1 MSFIYSIIFKLYT
14 LNTILASFRALKP
27 NSEREQRVLLSE
39 RRRQISTALQI
50 WLCWFIWLKMSTV
63 VDFLLSWMWFYWQI
77 KTFVLFT
84 FILTSKQTANAVFVD
99 ALRPTLQPYE
109 SRADGVFA
117 LLDDTL
123 VIGKWVLTDV
133 IYLTIKRRAASV
145 SYLRRKF
152 DLEQEYEQ
160 NTAQQTSAPKTKRVV
175 RRTTGPIVRQRKNVL
190 AAQAES
196 VGNTGVARSKTT
208 TAASQTRPN
217 VQLRRPPQKKA
228 PQQPQHPSPKSPE
241 SNALI
246 DSRPTFMSTP
256 KAKALHASQ
265 QGNFAT
271 PYIPG
276 TMPRTPPSVRLTRSQ
291 TRATATASVEKE
303 KEKEKRNESSSSSDS
318 STSDSEEQAIQSQ
331 HPPERARRRPRTNVN
346 LGVDSIANMD
356 RKRNASSASLKS
368 AKSAASDEQPSYK
381 VLRRADPGTRA
392 NDSDS
397 ESDSSS
403 DNESDSDADADTMS
417 ADTKM
422 QDAEESASTAS
433 TRASRRTNGEQGDS
447 NTNSTS
453 NIPRKKRIVSAWN
466 REEAQDQTRG
476 PRGALPLRKPTASRG
491 RVLRRPPTRGRG
503 RGRGAA

>member
-1 MSFIYSIIFKLYT
+1 M
-14 LNTILASFRALKP
+14 
-27 NSEREQRVLLSE
+27 
-39 RRRQISTALQI
+39 
-50 WLCWFIWLKMSTV
+50 
-63 VDFLLSWMWFYWQI
+63 
-77 KTFVLFT
+77 
-84 FILTSKQTANAVFVD
+84 FVD

-123 VIGKWVLTDV
+123 VISKWVLTDV
-133 IYLTIKRRAASV
+133 IYHTIKRRAT
-145 SYLRRKF
+145 RRKF
-152 DLEQEYEQ
+152 DLEQLYEQ
-160 NTAQQTSAPKTKRVV
+160 DTVQQTSAPKTKRVV
-175 RRTTGPIVRQRKNVL
+175 RRTTGPVVRQRKNVL
-190 AAQAES
+190 AAQAAS
-196 VGNTGVARSKTT
+196 AGNAGVARSKTT

-217 VQLRRPPQKKA
+217 VQLRRPAQKNP
-228 PQQPQHPSPKSPE
+228 PQQPQHATPKSSE
-241 SNALI
+241 SSALI

-303 KEKEKRNESSSSSDS
+303 KEKDKGERNESSSSSDS
-318 STSDSEEQAIQSQ
+318 STSDSEEQAIKQ
-331 HPPERARRRPRTNVN
+331 HPPERARRKPCANVN
-346 LGVDSIANMD
+346 LGVDSIAQLD

-381 VLRRADPGTRA
+381 VLRRADPDRRA
-392 NDSDS
+392 SDSDS
-397 ESDSSS
+397 ESENDSSS

-422 QDAEESASTAS
+422 QDAEESASTVS
-433 TRASRRTNGEQGDS
+433 TRASRRTSGDQGDS

-476 PRGALPLRKPTASRG
+476 PRGALPLRKPTVSRG